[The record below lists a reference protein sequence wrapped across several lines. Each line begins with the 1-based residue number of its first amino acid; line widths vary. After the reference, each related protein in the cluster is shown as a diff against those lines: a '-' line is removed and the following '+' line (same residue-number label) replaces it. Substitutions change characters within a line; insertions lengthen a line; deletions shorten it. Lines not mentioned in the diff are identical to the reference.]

1 MVSSPPVL
9 ETTRLTIRPFN
20 LDDVGFIVNHFNE
33 PSFIEGITDKGIRT
47 LDDATAYLN
56 NSIFPMYQAQG
67 FGLCAVELKA
77 TGEVIG
83 TCGLLKRDELDGPDL
98 GYSLLKNCWHQGYAR
113 EAAQAVLTS
122 ARQDSRLS
130 EVLAIINPD
139 NAASLRLVQSLGF
152 ELVEQK
158 AIKDE
163 GPILQILCCTLTLA
177 G

>member
-9 ETTRLTIRPFN
+9 ETMRLTIRPFN

-77 TGEVIG
+77 TGDVIG

-98 GYSLLKNCWHQGYAR
+98 GYSLLKDYWHQGYAV
-113 EAAQAVLTS
+113 EAAQIVLDW
-122 ARQDSRLS
+122 APAPDR
-130 EVLAIINPD
+130 VLAIVNHS
-139 NAASLRLVQSLGF
+139 NQSSIRVLQTLGF
-152 ELVEQK
+152 KFDRYVEMRESSEK
-158 AIKDE
+158 LMLM
-163 GPILQILCCTLTLA
+163 GRMP